1 MAKSYTFS
9 GHETFHC
16 KSFWLKKGYDFIVQ
30 ENSFSDEN
38 AIIGLGVGKNMVSSI
53 KYWMKS
59 FSLLDGNNEITSFA
73 HRIFNE
79 NNGLDKYLED
89 ISTLWLL
96 HYMLISQNYASI
108 YNLVFSELH
117 RSKNEFDISSLEN
130 FIKRKCSE
138 DGFPFNENTVKKDI
152 RTFIHNYV
160 QPINKGNVD
169 EIYSSLLIDLNL
181 ILYYRNED
189 TKRDYY
195 SFNHRNINLP
205 PYQLI
210 VFIIL
215 NTFEDNTIDFR
226 ELMYGK
232 TPIGLIMC
240 LTENDMDHL
249 LSEAQNNLKWFI
261 YTEDAGNKQI
271 QLKNRPVD
279 FWSIL
284 VSYYQIIQTNN
295 YAI

>member
-1 MAKSYTFS
+1 MAKSYIFS
-9 GHETFHC
+9 GHETFYC

-30 ENSFSDEN
+30 GNSFSDEN
-38 AIIGLGVGKNMVSSI
+38 AVIELGVGKNMVSSI
-53 KYWMKS
+53 KYWMKA
-59 FSLLDGNNEITSFA
+59 FGLLDDNNNITPFA
-73 HRIFNE
+73 HRIFNK
-79 NNGLDKYLED
+79 NNGFDKYLED
-89 ISTLWLL
+89 KSTLWLL
-96 HYMLISQNYASI
+96 HYMLVSQNYASI

-138 DGFPFNENTVKKDI
+138 EDYTFNENTVKKDI
-152 RTFIHNYV
+152 RTFIHSYV
-160 QPINKGNVD
+160 QPVSKGNVD

-210 VFIIL
+210 VYIIL
-215 NTFEDNTIDFR
+215 NYFEDNTIDFR

-232 TPIGLIMC
+232 MPIGLILC

-249 LSEAQNNLKWFI
+249 LLEARDNLKWFV

-271 QLKNRPVD
+271 QIKNRPVD

-284 VSYYQIIQTNN
+284 VSYYQISQANN